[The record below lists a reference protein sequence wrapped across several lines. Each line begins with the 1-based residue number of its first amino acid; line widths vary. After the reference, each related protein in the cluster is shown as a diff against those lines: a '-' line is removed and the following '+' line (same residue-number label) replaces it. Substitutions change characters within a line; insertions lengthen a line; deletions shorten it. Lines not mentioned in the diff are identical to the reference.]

1 MPFRHDQ
8 HPNWRT
14 VLSKSESQKARIKL
28 YRNKTFRRQ
37 LADGLGLGGIRKHV
51 ASCLDALLDAR
62 RLPSRGETNSRAAA
76 MDAALIMIA
85 IGTIQTEANATLQ
98 MSDRLA
104 AMKLC
109 ETMDTSAE
117 VERKIP
123 IAAAT
128 ELIADLATTFERY
141 FASPD
146 GAFLE
151 GLYHTA
157 FISKIAGAP
166 GDDAVTLLHFSDSRR
181 NSYSAVTSSSTER
194 ARGTTR
200 GGMTL
205 MPSALANFAEQIRR
219 DLDGTAATVRGSGQP
234 AAASDIP
241 SGSTANEPKI
251 ATTNSADGP
260 IMSLT
265 EFTRIAL
272 EHCREDHQAAGETLL
287 LFDLTGRAAL
297 GGVEY
302 RRDGG
307 PSNYRKQ
314 LAAQI
319 LQIGGMAVEIAK
331 THPEGW
337 VAVDAFGRPC
347 CRLGESFFEFHR
359 EAKIVVFESE
369 DECKRFTACV
379 NAQSGN
385 DPALPACSLPT
396 RRFAKEAAVHAEM
409 YRRVIDAEKL
419 DIHIT

>member
-1 MPFRHDQ
+1 MKR
-8 HPNWRT
+8 
-14 VLSKSESQKARIKL
+14 ERITEGSPWNDP
-28 YRNKTFRRQ
+28 RGQVMKTP
-37 LADGLGLGGIRKHV
+37 DDV
-51 ASCLDALLDAR
+51 A
-62 RLPSRGETNSRAAA
+62 E
-76 MDAALIMIA
+76 MM
-85 IGTIQTEANATLQ
+85 
-98 MSDRLA
+98 RLA
-104 AMKLC
+104 AMKLR
-109 ETMDTSAE
+109 EMIDTSDE
-117 VERKIP
+117 VEREIP

-128 ELIADLATTFERY
+128 DLIADLATTFEQY
-141 FASPD
+141 FAAPD

-151 GLYHTA
+151 GLYQTA
-157 FISKIAGAP
+157 FISKIADAP

-181 NSYSAVTSSSTER
+181 NSYSAVASPSTER
-194 ARGTTR
+194 ARRTTR

-205 MPSALANFAEQIRR
+205 MPSALANFAEQLRR
-219 DLDGTAATVRGSGQP
+219 DLDGTAATVRGASPP
-234 AAASDIP
+234 ATMGAIP
-241 SGSTANEPKI
+241 SGSTANETKI
-251 ATTNSADGP
+251 ATTNSANGP

-272 EHCREDHQAAGETLL
+272 EHCREDHKAAGETLL
-287 LFDLTGRAAL
+287 LFDLTGRAAV

-307 PSNYRKQ
+307 PSSYRKQ

-347 CRLGESFFEFHR
+347 CRLGEGFFEFDR
-359 EAKIVVFESE
+359 EAKIIVFDSE
-369 DECKRFTACV
+369 DECKRFIARV

-409 YRRVIDAEKL
+409 YRHVIDAEKL
-419 DIHIT
+419 DIRTT

>member
-1 MPFRHDQ
+1 M
-8 HPNWRT
+8 
-14 VLSKSESQKARIKL
+14 
-28 YRNKTFRRQ
+28 
-37 LADGLGLGGIRKHV
+37 
-51 ASCLDALLDAR
+51 ASCLDVLLDAR

-76 MDAALIMIA
+76 VDAALIMIA

-104 AMKLC
+104 AMMLC
-109 ETMDTSAE
+109 EMIDTSGE
-117 VERKIP
+117 VEREIP
-123 IAAAT
+123 MAAAMN
-128 ELIADLATTFERY
+128 LIADLATTFEQY
-141 FASPD
+141 FAAPD

-157 FISKIAGAP
+157 FISKIADVP

-181 NSYSAVTSSSTER
+181 NSYSAVTSPSTE
-194 ARGTTR
+194 GTRRTAR

-205 MPSALANFAEQIRR
+205 MPSSLANFAEQLRR
-219 DLDGTAATVRGSGQP
+219 DLDGTAATVRGSGP
-234 AAASDIP
+234 PSAASAIP
-241 SGSTANEPKI
+241 SGSAASGTMI

-260 IMSLT
+260 VRSWT
-265 EFTRIAL
+265 EFAQIAL
-272 EHCREDHQAAGETLL
+272 EHCGGDHKAAGETLL
-287 LFDLTGRAAL
+287 MFDLIGRAGV

-307 PSNYRKQ
+307 PSSNRKH

-319 LQIGGMAVEIAK
+319 LQIGSMAVEIAK

-347 CRLGESFFEFHR
+347 CRLGEGFFEFHR
-359 EAKIVVFESE
+359 EAKIIVFDSE
-369 DECKRFTACV
+369 DECKRFTVCV

-385 DPALPACSLPT
+385 DPALPACSLSTP
-396 RRFAKEAAVHAEM
+396 RFAKEEAVHADM

-419 DIHIT
+419 DICTT

>member
-1 MPFRHDQ
+1 M
-8 HPNWRT
+8 
-14 VLSKSESQKARIKL
+14 SKSESQKARIKL
-28 YRNKTFRRQ
+28 YRNKTFRRE
-37 LADGLGLGGIRKHV
+37 LADGLGLGGIRKQV
-51 ASCLDALLDAR
+51 SSCLDVLLDAR

-85 IGTIQTEANATLQ
+85 IGTMQTEANATLQ

-104 AMKLC
+104 EMKLC
-109 ETMDTSAE
+109 EMIETSGE
-117 VERKIP
+117 VELKVP
-123 IAAAT
+123 IAEAT
-128 ELIADLATTFERY
+128 DLIADLATTFEQY
-141 FASPD
+141 FAAPD

-151 GLYHTA
+151 GLHHTA
-157 FISKIAGAP
+157 FISKIADAP
-166 GDDAVTLLHFSDSRR
+166 GDDAVTLLHFSDSRQ
-181 NSYSAVTSSSTER
+181 NTYSAATSPSTER
-194 ARGTTR
+194 IRRTAR

-205 MPSALANFAEQIRR
+205 MPSSLANFAEQLRR
-219 DLDGTAATVRGSGQP
+219 DLDGTAATVRGSGPP
-234 AAASDIP
+234 AAASAIP
-241 SGSTANEPKI
+241 SGSIANETKI

-272 EHCREDHQAAGETLL
+272 EHAGEDHKAAGETLL
-287 LFDLTGRAAL
+287 LFDLTGRAAM

-307 PSNYRKQ
+307 PSSHRKQ

-347 CRLGESFFEFHR
+347 CRLGEGFFEFHR
-359 EAKIVVFESE
+359 EAKIVVFGSE
-369 DECKRFTACV
+369 DECKRFTASV

-396 RRFAKEAAVHAEM
+396 RRFAKEAAVHADM

-419 DIHIT
+419 DIYTT

>member
-1 MPFRHDQ
+1 M
-8 HPNWRT
+8 
-14 VLSKSESQKARIKL
+14 SKSESQKVRIKL
-28 YRNKTFRRQ
+28 YRNKTFRRE
-37 LADGLGLGGIRKHV
+37 LADGLGLGGIRKQV
-51 ASCLDALLDAR
+51 ASCLDVLLDAR
-62 RLPSRGETNSRAAA
+62 RLPSRGGSNSRAAA

-104 AMKLC
+104 AMKLR
-109 ETMDTSAE
+109 EMIDTSDE
-117 VERKIP
+117 VEREIP

-128 ELIADLATTFERY
+128 DLIADLATTFEQY
-141 FASPD
+141 FAAPD

-157 FISKIAGAP
+157 FISEIADAP

-181 NSYSAVTSSSTER
+181 NSYSSVASPSTER
-194 ARGTTR
+194 ARRTTR

-205 MPSALANFAEQIRR
+205 MPSALANFAEQLRR
-219 DLDGTAATVRGSGQP
+219 ELDGTAATVRGSGPP
-234 AAASDIP
+234 AAASAIP
-241 SGSTANEPKI
+241 SGSTANGTKI
-251 ATTNSADGP
+251 ATSNSADGP

-272 EHCREDHQAAGETLL
+272 EHCGADLKAAGETLL
-287 LFDLTGRAAL
+287 LFDLTGRAAV

-307 PSNYRKQ
+307 PSSYRKQ

-319 LQIGGMAVEIAK
+319 LQIGGLAVEIAK
-331 THPEGW
+331 THPKGW

-347 CRLGESFFEFHR
+347 CRLGEGFFEFDR
-359 EAKIVVFESE
+359 EAKIVVFDSE
-369 DECKRFTACV
+369 DECQRFTARV

-385 DPALPACSLPT
+385 DPALPACSLPA

-419 DIHIT
+419 DMRTT